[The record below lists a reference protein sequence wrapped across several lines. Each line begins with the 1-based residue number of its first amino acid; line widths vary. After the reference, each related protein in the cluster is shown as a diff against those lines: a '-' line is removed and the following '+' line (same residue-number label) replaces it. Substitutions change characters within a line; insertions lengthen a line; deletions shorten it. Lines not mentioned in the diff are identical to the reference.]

1 MNERTRENPNDV
13 SKKITS
19 NYRIQDN
26 FLPVN
31 LFQDLV
37 DTLLSGGFEWYHHHD
52 KYNDEL
58 VYFNHM
64 FYWNYGFQSKFHNK
78 LGAIME
84 RLSPQAIVQI
94 RANLFNRTVGKV
106 KEFAPMG
113 NYNFPHKVL
122 LYTINA
128 NDGYTKLPD
137 GTKIYSRDNRAVFFE
152 TDKPYVDT
160 SCTNDVFRMTL
171 HFHYF

>member
-26 FLPVN
+26 FLPV
-31 LFQDLV
+31 QDFNK
-37 DTLLSGGFEWYHHHD
+37 LLEVFLGNSFEWYHNHD
-52 KYNDEL
+52 DIHDDL
-58 VYFNHM
+58 IYFSHNL
-64 FYWNYGFQSKFHNK
+64 YSDYGFQSKWSNK
-78 LGAIME
+78 LGFFMQT
-84 RLSPQAIVQI
+84 LQPKSIVSI
-94 RANLFNRTVGKV
+94 KANLYNRTVGKV
-106 KEFAPMG
+106 KEFGPQM
-113 NYNFPHKVL
+113 NFNFKHKVL
-122 LYTINA
+122 IYNFNA

-152 TDKPYVDT
+152 ADSPYIDT

-171 HFHYF
+171 QFHYF